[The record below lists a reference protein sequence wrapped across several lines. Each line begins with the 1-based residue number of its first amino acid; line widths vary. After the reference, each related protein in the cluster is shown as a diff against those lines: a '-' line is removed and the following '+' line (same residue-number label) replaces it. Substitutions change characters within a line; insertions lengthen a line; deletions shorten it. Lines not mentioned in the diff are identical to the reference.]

1 MKTTRD
7 TLPKKFTRGSS
18 KCFASLFV
26 LILAGRLR
34 KKIDRPI
41 AQCGLHLGGSNFSV
55 IERADTTSKTVERTY
70 VALFRRSIDVRLLLG
85 SRFFGL
91 LGEKEAQDPLYG

>member
-26 LILAGRLR
+26 LILARCLR
-34 KKIDRPI
+34 KKIDRPT
-41 AQCGLHLGGSNFSV
+41 AQGGLHLGGGYISV
-55 IERADTTSKTVERTY
+55 VKRADVTPKTVEHTY

-85 SRFFGL
+85 SRCFCL
-91 LGEKEAQDPLYG
+91 LSEKEAQDPLYG